1 MFIKKL
7 IRNIFL
13 NIYVI
18 FLGYRPSY
26 FLIDYEKTNMSIS
39 DAFFGEQIKVLRQFL
54 NLQIF

>member
-13 NIYVI
+13 KYLRN

-26 FLIDYEKTNMSIS
+26 FLMIMKKPTCQFPMH
-39 DAFFGEQIKVLRQFL
+39 FFGEQIKVLRQFL